1 MKLFAKI
8 KNVKTDL
15 HEKIDE
21 TIEKKKTPTTMLN
34 QFMRNCESEV
44 KKVEGMVSRQ
54 GEFKS
59 KLYQEKEHA
68 EYMIKKRES
77 QIDVAAKAGEA
88 DLERRANEELI
99 YYEEQAVKLEEMY
112 KTAEKDETE
121 LQNQLQDMHHKLK
134 EMHNRRLGL
143 MAREQTALVN
153 KRISTSMTLLSSDGS
168 YFEAVEKQIEL
179 LEEGVHDDGAPMD
192 YARTSFDIKMET
204 LERKLSLEE
213 KDNENESSD

>member
-34 QFMRNCESEV
+34 QFMRSCESEV
-44 KKVEGMVSRQ
+44 KKVEGMINRQ

-68 EYMIKKRES
+68 EYMIKKREA
-77 QIDVAAKAGEA
+77 QIGVAAKAGET

-99 YYEEQAVKLEEMY
+99 YYKEQAIKLEEMY
-112 KTAEKDETE
+112 KKAEKDEAE

-153 KRISTSMTLLSSDGS
+153 KRMSTSMTLLSSGGS

-179 LEEGVHDDGAPMD
+179 LEEGVHDEGAHMD

-204 LERKLSLEE
+204 LERKLNLEE
-213 KDNENESSD
+213 KDNENESLD